1 MPERFDV
8 IVVGG
13 SFAGLSCAAAA
24 AARGLRAAV
33 LDRKRDPGD
42 APRTTGILVK
52 EVAERWD
59 VPLGITRKIHG
70 IRLYSPRLRHVDLR
84 RPGYFFLATDTPALL
99 RWLAKLARDSG
110 AEVLGGLE
118 FTGAVRRSDDLVLEG
133 HGFETSWLV
142 GADGCHSRVAR
153 AFDLGRNTDLLVG
166 IEAEF
171 EDVRGVEED
180 WLHCFLDPILAPG
193 YLAWVVPGCG
203 GVTQVGLA
211 ARPPAVPRLEPFLE
225 RIASIFD
232 FGSARL
238 VGRRGGP
245 IPVGGLVRP
254 FAAPGVLLTGD
265 AAGLVSP
272 LTAGGIHTALEHG
285 RRAGQALAEFL
296 LDGGL
301 HPAAVLAREYPRFRW
316 KRRLRR
322 ALDLILTRTLLEPVF
337 STSPFLAIARG
348 IFFHHRGLLARDAWE
363 DLAARPP
370 AGALQGPSANQ
381 KSRMA

>member
-33 LDRKRDPGD
+33 LERKRDPGD

-70 IRLYSPRLRHVDLR
+70 IRLYSPRLRHVDLE

-99 RWLAKLARDSG
+99 RWLSKLARDSG
-110 AEVLGGLE
+110 AEVLAGLE
-118 FTGAVRRSDDLVLEG
+118 FTGAARRAHDIVIEG
-133 HGFETSWLV
+133 HGLETPWLV

-153 AFDLGRNTDLLVG
+153 AFDLGRNTDVLVG

-171 EDVRGVEED
+171 EGVRGVEED
-180 WLHCFLDPILAPG
+180 RLHCFLDPILAPG
-193 YLAWVVPGCG
+193 YLAWVVPGC

-254 FAAPGVLLTGD
+254 FASPGVLLTGD

-285 RRAGQALAEFL
+285 RRAGQSIAEFL
-296 LDGGL
+296 LDGGP

-322 ALDLILTRTLLEPVF
+322 ALDRILIPALLEAVF
-337 STSPFLAIARG
+337 STPPFLAVAKG
-348 IFFHHRGLLARDAWE
+348 IFFHHRGVFARDAWK

-370 AGALQGPSANQ
+370 PVGAGAPRGPSSNPCG
-381 KSRMA
+381 